1 MLAGRRPNVTPKK
14 VKPQKRGPK
23 PKPAALRRTVRLH
36 VVMTHAE
43 KALIEAN
50 ANAHG
55 MGTSTYLREQGLKGR

>member
-1 MLAGRRPNVTPKK
+1 
-14 VKPQKRGPK
+14 
-23 PKPAALRRTVRLH
+23 
-36 VVMTHAE
+36 MTHAE